1 MTMGT
6 RQQRLVVGAMT
17 GTSIDGIDVAL
28 VRVFGWGLGMEIE
41 LLGHIGMSLGSLAAD
56 LRRAA
61 NGEPM
66 NAEQFAKLA
75 LNLGEL
81 HVEAI
86 EQLDVHGQ
94 TIDLITVHGQTI
106 LHKPP
111 ISWQLIDPTPIARRF
126 ASPVIN
132 DLRQADLAAGGQGA
146 PITPLAD
153 WIAFADANK
162 QRAIVNLGG
171 FCNVT
176 ILPCSEIENPL
187 GQIAGFD
194 VCACNHVLDEVA
206 RKALNQPYDDG
217 GKAALCGR
225 ADPALVDELKNKLL
239 SQTSANRSLGS
250 GDELTA
256 WVRAHCD
263 SIKPVDLAATAVS
276 AIAQCICNKLNEANL
291 DEVILAGG
299 GVLNAAMVNALSEFC
314 DVPVITSDQLGIAA
328 QAREAMA
335 IAVLGTLCAD
345 GIPITLPQVTGCTPP
360 APVAGR
366 WTLPQVT
373 SIPTEHVCQQNR

>member
-1 MTMGT
+1 MSLSSK
-6 RQQRLVVGAMT
+6 QQRLVVGAMT

-28 VRVFGWGLGMEIE
+28 VRVFGCGLGMDIE
-41 LLGHIGMSLGSLAAD
+41 LLAHSGMSLGPLAAD

-61 NGEPM
+61 NGEAM

-75 LNLGEL
+75 LILGEL

-86 EQLDVHGQ
+86 EQLSVLGK

-106 LHKPP
+106 FHQPP
-111 ISWQLIDPTPIARRF
+111 ISWQLINPTPIARRF
-126 ASPVIN
+126 SVPVIS

-153 WIAFADANK
+153 WIAFRDANK
-162 QRAIVNLGG
+162 RRAIVNLGG

-176 ILPCSEIENPL
+176 ILPCSEMDDPLSQIE
-187 GQIAGFD
+187 GFD

-206 RKALNQPYDDG
+206 RTLLDKPYDDG
-217 GKAALCGR
+217 GKAALAGQ
-225 ADPALVDELKNKLL
+225 ANSTLTEELKSKLL
-239 SQTSANRSLGS
+239 LQSNANRSLGS

-256 WVRAHCD
+256 WARAHCD
-263 SIKPVDLAATAVS
+263 EVKVNDLAATAVS
-276 AIAQCICNKLNEANL
+276 AITQCISEKLNKSSIH
-291 DEVILAGG
+291 EVILAGG
-299 GVLNAAMVNALSEFC
+299 GVLNAAMVNELSNCC
-314 DVPVITSDQLGIAA
+314 DASVITSDRLGVAA

-335 IAVLGTLCAD
+335 IAVLGVLCAD
-345 GIPITLPQVTGCTPP
+345 GIAITLPQVTGCTAP

-366 WTLPQVT
+366 WTLPQV
-373 SIPTEHVCQQNR
+373 PRVQTEQV

>member
-1 MTMGT
+1 MGT

-28 VRVFGWGLGMEIE
+28 VRVDGCGLGMEIE
-41 LLGHIGMSLGSLAAD
+41 LLGHAGMSLGTLATD

-61 NGEPM
+61 NGEAM
-66 NAEQFAKLA
+66 SAEQFAKLA
-75 LNLGEL
+75 FLLGEL

-86 EQLDVHGQ
+86 EQLDLLGQ
-94 TIDLITVHGQTI
+94 TIDLIAVHGQTI
-106 LHKPP
+106 FHQPP
-111 ISWQLIDPTPIARRF
+111 VSWQLINATPIARQF
-126 ASPVIN
+126 TAPVIS

-153 WIAFADANK
+153 WIAFRDVNK
-162 QRAIVNLGG
+162 RRAIVNLGG

-176 ILPCSEIENPL
+176 ILPRSEMDDPL
-187 GQIAGFD
+187 SQIDGFD

-206 RKALNQPYDDG
+206 RKVLNQPYDEG
-217 GKAALCGR
+217 GKAALAGQACTS
-225 ADPALVDELKNKLL
+225 LTDELKNLL
-239 SQTSANRSLGS
+239 LTQSNTNRSLGS
-250 GDELTA
+250 GDELAA
-256 WVRAHCD
+256 WVRAHYD
-263 SIKPVDLAATAVS
+263 NNKAADLAATAVS
-276 AIAQCICNKLNEANL
+276 AIAQCISEKLNNSSI

-299 GVLNAAMVNALSEFC
+299 GVLNIAIVNALSKHC

-335 IAVLGTLCAD
+335 IAVLGALCAD
-345 GIPITLPQVTGCTPP
+345 GIPITLPQVTGCTSP

-366 WTLPQVT
+366 WTLPQFT
-373 SIPTEHVCQQNR
+373 SMQTEQV